1 MPVACADGG
10 NDTQCLVA
18 DIEIPAETDIAS
30 ATVILPCE
38 SGSGLV
44 SDLLSTLI
52 YIGGTENAEHYAEIC
67 GESFEDY
74 GIITIDNSGNVTSY
88 GSVDIVK

>member
-1 MPVACADGG
+1 MNFHAAARLSPRQAGMSG
-10 NDTQCLVA
+10 ILR
-18 DIEIPAETDIAS
+18 I
-30 ATVILPCE
+30 TVILPCE

>member
-1 MPVACADGG
+1 M
-10 NDTQCLVA
+10 
-18 DIEIPAETDIAS
+18 DIRTGCPAETDIAS
-30 ATVILPCE
+30 ATVLLPCE
-38 SGSGLV
+38 SGNGLV

-52 YIGGTENAEHYAEIC
+52 YIGGTEKAEHYAEIC

-74 GIITIDNSGNVTSY
+74 GIITIDNSGSVTSY

>member
-1 MPVACADGG
+1 M
-10 NDTQCLVA
+10 
-18 DIEIPAETDIAS
+18 DIRTGYPAETDIAS

-74 GIITIDNSGNVTSY
+74 GIITIDNSRNVTSY